1 MRGKPQLPL
10 GEAWGKDQLRLPVS
24 PGTRYSNVFTG
35 ESVTVAEQQE
45 LLLST
50 IFATYPVA
58 LLLSE
63 E

>member
-10 GEAWGKDQLRLPVS
+10 GEAWGKDQLSLPVL
-24 PGTRYSNVFTG
+24 PGTRYSNIFTG
-35 ESVTVAEQQE
+35 ESVTVAEQQ
-45 LLLST
+45 LPLST
-50 IFATYPVA
+50 ILGAYPVA